1 MGNKEEVE
9 KKFPEIF
16 DPKYSEP
23 IPLFLKPLYSGNI
36 KIVKSL
42 KIILQRFSCDVR
54 SSISKSVVISNPVA
68 LV

>member
-16 DPKYSEP
+16 DPKSSEP

-42 KIILQRFSCDVR
+42 KIILQRFGCDVR